1 MEPIKSEKERIL
13 NHCFAKFL
21 GEGFRKTSMEVLAK
35 ELGISKKTLYKHFSS
50 KEHLIDATLEV
61 AFKTL
66 KQSLTQIVVQN
77 TNAVVKLRMIAE
89 FIISFAVRVNE
100 KWLNDLRHH
109 GNNRWKKVDENR
121 RLLIEEN
128 FTKIIEQGKSEE
140 VIVDKPSLLILQILI
155 SAIEGVINPNFLI
168 NNEFSLKQAGEITLD
183 ILFTGILTK
192 KGRKIYKQYK
202 SGNQNEIKF

>member
-1 MEPIKSEKERIL
+1 MVKLKSEKDRIL
-13 NHCFAKFL
+13 NHCFTKFL

-66 KQSLTQIVVQN
+66 KQNLNHIVVQN

-89 FIISFAVRVNE
+89 FILSFAVRVNE

-121 RLLIEEN
+121 RKLIEEN
-128 FTKIIEQGKSEE
+128 FDKIIDQGKADGT
-140 VIVDKPSLLILQILI
+140 IIDRPNLLILQILI
-155 SAIEGVINPNFLI
+155 SAIEGVINPSFLI
-168 NNEFSLKQAGEITLD
+168 NNEISLKQAGEFTFD
-183 ILFTGILTK
+183 ILFSGILTK